1 METETDDKRL
11 VIWRLLDG
19 RRGHFT
25 QLEGL
30 TRAIAEQT
38 PVEVH
43 DLAVDRHAGHLL
55 DWLLGR
61 FPPGDSL
68 PRPRLILAAG
78 HTTHLAALAARRAHG
93 GHIVVLMQPS
103 LPLSWFDLCL
113 VPEHDDPPQR
123 ENVIPTRGA
132 ITTVRPS
139 EQHDPAAGL
148 ILLGGPSRHYAWD
161 TQAIL
166 EQVRQIVATQPQI
179 RFRVGDS
186 PRTPPET
193 REATGH
199 IDGIGLIP
207 WEQTQ
212 PGEIQQAMAEAGQVW
227 VSEDSVSMLYEALGG
242 GAPTGLLS
250 VPRRRETRISRGVDR
265 LAAQGMITPF
275 AQWASKHKLAPA
287 APLDEATHCA
297 KLILVRL
304 RVEQNHAGQSTH

>member
-1 METETDDKRL
+1 MATETADKRL

-19 RRGHFT
+19 RRGHYT
-25 QLEGL
+25 QIEGL
-30 TRAIAEQT
+30 TRAITEQT
-38 PVEVH
+38 PAEVH
-43 DLAVDRHAGHLL
+43 DLAIDRDAGHML
-55 DWLLGR
+55 DWLFAR
-61 FPPGDSL
+61 FPRGDSL
-68 PRPRLILAAG
+68 PRPGLILAAG

-166 EQVRQIVATQPQI
+166 EQVRQIAAAQPQI

-186 PRTPPET
+186 PRTPPGT
-193 REATGH
+193 REALSH

-227 VSEDSVSMLYEALGG
+227 VSEDSVSMLYESIGS

-250 VPRRRETRISRGVDR
+250 VPRRRDTRISRGVER
-265 LAAQGMITPF
+265 LAADKMVTAF
-275 AQWASKHKLAPA
+275 AQWSTDGQMQPA
-287 APLDEATHCA
+287 TDLDEASRCA
-297 KLILVRL
+297 REILR
-304 RVEQNHAGQSTH
+304 RWPPNS